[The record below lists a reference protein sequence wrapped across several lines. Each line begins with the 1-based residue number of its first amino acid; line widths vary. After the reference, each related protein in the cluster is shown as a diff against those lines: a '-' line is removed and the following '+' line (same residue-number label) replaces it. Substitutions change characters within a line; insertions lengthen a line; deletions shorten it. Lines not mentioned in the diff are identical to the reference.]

1 MTTLW
6 EQLTKKRFR
15 LTPEQEDELDKI
27 EQDEYFRIMK
37 VLRKRKGE
45 EKAKEDARD
54 GRRWKKIK
62 KWNLN
67 PKSVK
72 CLEVILNDRDLF

>member
-54 GRRWKKIK
+54 GRR
-62 KWNLN
+62 
-67 PKSVK
+67 
-72 CLEVILNDRDLF
+72 